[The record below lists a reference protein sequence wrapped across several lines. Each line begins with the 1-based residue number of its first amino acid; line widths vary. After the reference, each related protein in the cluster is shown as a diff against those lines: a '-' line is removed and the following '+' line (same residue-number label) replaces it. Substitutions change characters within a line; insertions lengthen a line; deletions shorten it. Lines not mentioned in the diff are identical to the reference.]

1 MLLLGLVLCW
11 VLFFISLKSYAC
23 VFTESCNLGFF
34 VHSNIFVLDVTKNFG
49 KQGEAERRLL
59 SCKLKCAFPFTV
71 YLLLQQALE
80 AGM

>member
-1 MLLLGLVLCW
+1 M
-11 VLFFISLKSYAC
+11 
-23 VFTESCNLGFF
+23 FTESCNLGFF
-34 VHSNIFVLDVTKNFG
+34 VHSNIFVLDVTKNFGKSGGGGG

>member
-49 KQGEAERRLL
+49 KSGGGGVNRE
-59 SCKLKCAFPFTV
+59 KLRGG
-71 YLLLQQALE
+71 Y
-80 AGM
+80 